1 MRLIARPESREDD
14 PIMPKSQTPAQ
25 SPAEKVEELYES
37 CCGSCA
43 PAPKNDALT
52 LQDLTVV
59 PQGTEA
65 ESKR

>member
-1 MRLIARPESREDD
+1 
-14 PIMPKSQTPAQ
+14 MPKSQTPTPPVQ
-25 SPAEKVEELYES
+25 SPAAEVEKLYES

-43 PAPKNDALT
+43 PTPKNDALT

-65 ESKR
+65 QSKR